1 MELLLQL
8 FALFSALI
16 GIAIYSK
23 GFLKKVLGWMNDRY
37 LNFCQSSLDQSDDQ
51 LIKTLKPLV
60 FGFSI
65 FLMVLASLLLQWW
78 GEDDKDVKQLSF
90 TWFGMTAFCGLVLI
104 PSHEFIRRAQE
115 IVKILFSTAK
125 WIALGLAGIIAFVL
139 FVFTALGKVVTQQ
152 ELQEVLT
159 LYSTSLAGTLILL
172 AVILFAA
179 IIGLPFILQ
188 KIFLLVVRKTV
199 DFTLKKERNN
209 PVTIPILFVSII
221 IALISFASYL
231 MDKVG

>member
-1 MELLLQL
+1 
-8 FALFSALI
+8 
-16 GIAIYSK
+16 
-23 GFLKKVLGWMNDRY
+23 
-37 LNFCQSSLDQSDDQ
+37 
-51 LIKTLKPLV
+51 
-60 FGFSI
+60 
-65 FLMVLASLLLQWW
+65 MVLASLLLQWW